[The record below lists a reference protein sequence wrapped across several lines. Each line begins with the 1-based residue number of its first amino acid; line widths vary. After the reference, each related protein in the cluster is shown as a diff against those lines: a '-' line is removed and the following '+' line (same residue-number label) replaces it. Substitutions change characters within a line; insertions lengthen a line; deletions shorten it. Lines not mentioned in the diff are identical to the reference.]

1 MDRIEYM
8 LLSRIGTSE
17 RDKRVHGTWL
27 MLRTQARSE
36 PSVGACWNGDR
47 SGSSTCAM
55 LAANHCVDG
64 LMNKA
69 FPMACIGGLI
79 PALRGFNVA

>member
-1 MDRIEYM
+1 
-8 LLSRIGTSE
+8 
-17 RDKRVHGTWL
+17 
-27 MLRTQARSE
+27 
-36 PSVGACWNGDR
+36 
-47 SGSSTCAM
+47 M